1 MTRRYKITLAY
12 DGTNFAGFQVQPNQ
26 RTVQSVLEAA
36 VNKMSKN
43 SDYITI
49 YGSGRT
55 DAGVHALGQVVH
67 FDFPHDIPAEGMLKG
82 LNSMLPLDCEVVGCE
97 IVPNDFHA
105 RFTTHGKRYMYR
117 VSRGRFTNP
126 FKRFYTGHYKYPLD
140 IEKSR
145 KPCPIWWERMIFQ
158 ALLLPAA
165 KRKITFARFM
175 RQPSE
180 KTRKTTKSSLN
191 FAATASCTTRSESW
205 WQRCLKSATANA
217 RCMIF

>member
-67 FDFPHDIPAEGMLKG
+67 FD
-82 LNSMLPLDCEVVGCE
+82 
-97 IVPNDFHA
+97 
-105 RFTTHGKRYMYR
+105 YMYR

-140 IEKSR
+140 IEKIKEAMPDLVGTHDFSSFVASGSQTKNHVR
-145 KPCPIWWERMIFQ
+145 TIYEATVREDKENDEIIFEFCGNGFLYNQ
-158 ALLLPAA
+158 VRIMVATLLEIGNGKRPVHDFLRLYEVKDRNECRETAPA
-165 KRKITFARFM
+165 
-175 RQPSE
+175 SG
-180 KTRKTTKSSLN
+180 LY
-191 FAATASCTTRSESW
+191 
-205 WQRCLKSATANA
+205 LKEVYYD
-217 RCMIF
+217 

>member
-1 MTRRYKITLAY
+1 
-12 DGTNFAGFQVQPNQ
+12 
-26 RTVQSVLEAA
+26 
-36 VNKMSKN
+36 
-43 SDYITI
+43 
-49 YGSGRT
+49 
-55 DAGVHALGQVVH
+55 
-67 FDFPHDIPAEGMLKG
+67 
-82 LNSMLPLDCEVVGCE
+82 MLPLDCEVVGCE

-140 IEKSR
+140 IEKI
-145 KPCPIWWERMIFQ
+145 KEAMPDLVGTHDFQ
-158 ALLLPAA
+158 VLLLPAA

-217 RCMIF
+217 PCTIF

>member
-140 IEKSR
+140 IEKIKEAMPDLVGTHDFSS
-145 KPCPIWWERMIFQ
+145 FVASGSQ
-158 ALLLPAA
+158 
-165 KRKITFARFM
+165 
-175 RQPSE
+175 
-180 KTRKTTKSSLN
+180 TKN
-191 FAATASCTTRSESW
+191 HVRTIYEATVIED
-205 WQRCLKSATANA
+205 K
-217 RCMIF
+217 